1 MPKTSRDYNPAA
13 IMLGL
18 DEILVRH
25 GFYMGWGELASWD
38 LTPRLTH
45 HEDGSA
51 TLTAF
56 HDPGGAPA
64 VRYHRSENGTISLH
78 TASTSQPI
86 PEWLFPPNSY
96 HPKTGQRRKPT
107 RRDAPRL
114 QVINH
119 TETGRQQQHLMLTCT
134 ELMLILRHQLMLRL
148 AATAAA
154 VASDYLPNRIIQ
166 YAMTQV
172 SSRLRN
178 ECIPNPLIPARHVA
192 VEAMLRAV
200 HPSTC
205 RELLRQQLDP
215 ARELTPLPPYEEPP
229 LREREPPPT
238 PKPPNRLNAHYSL
251 PVTRPRDSSV
261 VAAAGQ
267 LNTDLLDQLLDAE
280 TLETLLSLTAPKDQP
295 LYASLA
301 ATQIRDYNK
310 VHSSM
315 PAYGTMTKTS
325 PSLTRIYL
333 QDRHLSY
340 MPPRSPQDI
349 TERLRGEY
357 ADRRH
362 DMTDSQWQHFQR
374 LANMPR
380 LQGARYEPL
389 RITAEAV
396 ALAGQPEP
404 TDRALLTLYRSHQ
417 ILFDHMYRHLS
428 LTRQTQDAAW
438 KHTLHTFL
446 DPKTQTTQPQRT
458 GTGAHRHDPPTE
470 KTQTLAARNL
480 ERAREAVSPLDSRT
494 PGQRGINTRKHRV
507 VQTKPSAAL
516 VPARTRRLPAHPAE
530 HLQPG
535 GDRGPAAGLPS
546 PSRHEGD
553 HRRPP
558 AGLPGHRP
566 GPRTRSAA
574 LLDSHPLLGT
584 GRDRLSRQAETTA
597 RPGSSGRGPD
607 RSTPGRRPEP
617 RPRTAQQSPAQAH
630 CATPTREERRQ
641 RAAAHE
647 PTPGTDFRGHS
658 RRARGA
664 DLKRYCAS
672 TATHRNLKQEH
683 AQEEGTMT
691 GNIATVPR
699 PLHSAYDPHGTILIF
714 LLDTNHGRRLIFYKT
729 SLNGNGNPPRYR
741 IGQRIQ
747 LTNAILNTH
756 PAGDF
761 YYATKAH
768 IRRPRSTST
777 PATPTRQQ
785 DLYERL
791 FHATS
796 HCHWAAQGWHDA
808 VSLLE
813 EAFPNS
819 VMSTAHDLHDPDTE
833 EWHRTRYRLDIAVED
848 DPRHTAAVDLAPQ
861 RQPLPHSVHAS
872 RSQSR
877 PRAPAASSRIN
888 PPPRPRPPDIPTPEH
903 TLPPPG

>member
-38 LTPRLTH
+38 LAPRLTH
-45 HEDGSA
+45 HDDGSA

-114 QVINH
+114 PVINH

-192 VEAMLRAV
+192 VEAMLRTV

-374 LANMPR
+374 LANMPH

-446 DPKTQTTQPQRT
+446 DPKTQTPSHRELELVLTAMTRQLRKRRRWPP
-458 GTGAHRHDPPTE
+458 GTWSELVKRSLRLTHERLASGASTRENIVWFKPNPAPPWC
-470 KTQTLAARNL
+470 QH
-480 ERAREAVSPLDSRT
+480 ERGGYLLTPLNTSNREET
-494 PGQRGINTRKHRV
+494 
-507 VQTKPSAAL
+507 AAL
-516 VPARTRRLPAHPAE
+516 LLGFRVQADMRAIIEGHRQVFLATAPDH
-530 HLQPG
+530 
-535 GDRGPAAGLPS
+535 GPAAL
-546 PSRHEGD
+546 
-553 HRRPP
+553 
-558 AGLPGHRP
+558 
-566 GPRTRSAA
+566 
-574 LLDSHPLLGT
+574 
-584 GRDRLSRQAETTA
+584 
-597 RPGSSGRGPD
+597 
-607 RSTPGRRPEP
+607 
-617 RPRTAQQSPAQAH
+617 
-630 CATPTREERRQ
+630 
-641 RAAAHE
+641 
-647 PTPGTDFRGHS
+647 
-658 RRARGA
+658 
-664 DLKRYCAS
+664 RYS
-672 TATHRNLKQEH
+672 TATRSWALVE
-683 AQEEGTMT
+683 
-691 GNIATVPR
+691 IAC
-699 PLHSAYDPHGTILIF
+699 
-714 LLDTNHGRRLIFYKT
+714 
-729 SLNGNGNPPRYR
+729 
-741 IGQRIQ
+741 
-747 LTNAILNTH
+747 
-756 PAGDF
+756 PA
-761 YYATKAH
+761 K
-768 IRRPRSTST
+768 RK
-777 PATPTRQQ
+777 
-785 DLYERL
+785 
-791 FHATS
+791 
-796 HCHWAAQGWHDA
+796 
-808 VSLLE
+808 
-813 EAFPNS
+813 
-819 VMSTAHDLHDPDTE
+819 
-833 EWHRTRYRLDIAVED
+833 
-848 DPRHTAAVDLAPQ
+848 
-861 RQPLPHSVHAS
+861 
-872 RSQSR
+872 
-877 PRAPAASSRIN
+877 
-888 PPPRPRPPDIPTPEH
+888 
-903 TLPPPG
+903 PPPGLEAVAEDLTEALRAADPNPVRALPNNPPHRPTVLPPQGKSDGNEPPHTNRHRVPTFEDIAGEHAAQT